1 MVYDRG
7 VELGLTGRFFAPPA
21 SDGRTRPQQYMPVRC
36 ASTQHPASFSCAGTC
51 TALLNPRPP
60 LTSQEVIVPTLS
72 RLTVGRVLALTGL
85 WAYLTAWA
93 FEADGGEDSASPSP
107 SRLVRITVG
116 ISVLAICASVIAI
129 FEPPRYDCVFGM
141 ITFGELWRAL
151 LATASWCMFA
161 GTGLSHLQILELAVF
176 GGCAGVRPYVNRCS
190 RHVASSGAFITH
202 ASRPSRRA
210 SRPRLCRSRTVPRP
224 HLGRLGPPQAWH

>member
-1 MVYDRG
+1 
-7 VELGLTGRFFAPPA
+7 
-21 SDGRTRPQQYMPVRC
+21 
-36 ASTQHPASFSCAGTC
+36 
-51 TALLNPRPP
+51 
-60 LTSQEVIVPTLS
+60 
-72 RLTVGRVLALTGL
+72 VLALTGL

-93 FEADGGEDSASPSP
+93 LDFEADDGEDSASPSP

-141 ITFGELWRAL
+141 ITWHDHELWHAL
-151 LATASWCMFA
+151 LSTFFMFT
-161 GTGLSHLQILELAVF
+161 GTGLSYLQILELAVF

-224 HLGRLGPPQAWH
+224 LLVRLGPPQA